1 MILYADSSALG
12 SVYLGDEA
20 DAPWLHELIL
30 HGPDPVVTSELA
42 DVEVASLLRRACS
55 DGRIDAAALSVR
67 LSAYEADT
75 SDAGPLGVL
84 PVSHET
90 FAAARKFVLQ
100 TDIRSLDALH
110 LASARDLTESAADVA
125 VLTRDRRQAAA
136 ARALGFRLHPRSV

>member
-1 MILYADSSALG
+1 VERQPLRWQLRQ
-12 SVYLGDEA
+12 EA
-20 DAPWLHELIL
+20 
-30 HGPDPVVTSELA
+30 
-42 DVEVASLLRRACS
+42 
-55 DGRIDAAALSVR
+55 
-67 LSAYEADT
+67 ADT